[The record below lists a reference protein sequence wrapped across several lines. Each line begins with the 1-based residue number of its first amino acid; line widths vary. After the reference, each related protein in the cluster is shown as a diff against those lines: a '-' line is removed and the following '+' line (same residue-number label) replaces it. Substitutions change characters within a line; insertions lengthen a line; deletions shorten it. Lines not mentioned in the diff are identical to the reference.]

1 MLQGLQGAWWV
12 IPTLTCPCN
21 HDCLTAP
28 NHLEHTLQL
37 SHLVSVH
44 ADTKTGPPPA
54 RRGLDAGNTN
64 PQCLAPHCNPFQ
76 PFCFQGE
83 PLLQD
88 LEEAE
93 VCGGPHAHD
102 CHSRHHRAALSAL
115 WRCSPSVQVSSP
127 LPSPPLP
134 SPETRLMVSHQ
145 HVVMSSHNNILSD
158 SRM

>member
-1 MLQGLQGAWWV
+1 MTAV
-12 IPTLTCPCN
+12 
-21 HDCLTAP
+21 TAP

-54 RRGLDAGNTN
+54 RRGLNAGNTN
-64 PQCLAPHCNPFQ
+64 PQCQAPHCNPFQ

-115 WRCSPSVQVSSP
+115 WRCSPSVQVSQAYLQSPP
-127 LPSPPLP
+127 LPCPPLP
-134 SPETRLMVSHQ
+134 SPALPCPPLPSLVLPLL
-145 HVVMSSHNNILSD
+145 SSPCLS
-158 SRM
+158 SSCLSLS